1 MSAAAE
7 VAIILFVFFLI
18 GIIVG
23 IIAVIAIPARR
34 PTRRLA
40 ARTGQD
46 RPRLRGHITARPCSW
61 RARTHTADPAVG
73 NFNPFSAVRGQGG
86 GRNVSQSRK
95 QLGQLEAQRSRVQ
108 VTASRGFVKEPSGLA
123 VVIWAVYPLF
133 SVAVRSSLVRA
144 MEAYGD

>member
-18 GIIVG
+18 GITVG

-46 RPRLRGHITARPCSW
+46 P
-61 RARTHTADPAVG
+61 
-73 NFNPFSAVRGQGG
+73 GG
-86 GRNVSQSRK
+86 TWPYYRQACPGKR
-95 QLGQLEAQRSRVQ
+95 
-108 VTASRGFVKEPSGLA
+108 
-123 VVIWAVYPLF
+123 
-133 SVAVRSSLVRA
+133 
-144 MEAYGD
+144 

>member
-7 VAIILFVFFLI
+7 VAIILFVFFLT

-46 RPRLRGHITARPCSW
+46 RPRLRGHITARPVQATMSRPVSAARACRSVLCPFRAARRTSW
-61 RARTHTADPAVG
+61 FA
-73 NFNPFSAVRGQGG
+73 SAEVMYGVI
-86 GRNVSQSRK
+86 GRPV
-95 QLGQLEAQRSRVQ
+95 L
-108 VTASRGFVKEPSGLA
+108 
-123 VVIWAVYPLF
+123 
-133 SVAVRSSLVRA
+133 
-144 MEAYGD
+144 

>member
-46 RPRLRGHITARPCSW
+46 RPRLRRPYH
-61 RARTHTADPAVG
+61 RQAGPG
-73 NFNPFSAVRGQGG
+73 NYESASLRGKGVAERSLPVPSSQENQLVRVRG
-86 GRNVSQSRK
+86 
-95 QLGQLEAQRSRVQ
+95 
-108 VTASRGFVKEPSGLA
+108 SG
-123 VVIWAVYPLF
+123 VWVIGSPVL
-133 SVAVRSSLVRA
+133 
-144 MEAYGD
+144 